1 MRTSTKAFTGSKK
14 AKSGILGLSAI
25 LLATTAAPAFAQ
37 EEAEEESSSQF
48 SVSANAALVSDY
60 RFRGVSFSN
69 GDFAIQGGIDVSH
82 DSGFYVGVWGS
93 SQDEG
98 QTFTAADD
106 GTGTIIDVPTGGLG
120 NVEVD
125 LYGGW
130 SGDVFEGLNLDVGL
144 LYFWF
149 PDGTDSVPNLGAPGV
164 GGAPIVIP
172 GTTNTPTD
180 FFEPYITLTKSFGP
194 VEANVGVNYA
204 WDQAAIGNNDSIYI
218 HGGLSF
224 TIPGVPVTLN
234 SNLGYTDGALD
245 VSGSGNYL
253 DWLLGADFAINDN
266 LSVGFAY
273 TDTDAPSV
281 NDFTDSAFVF
291 TLSAS
296 F

>member
-130 SGDVFEGLNLDVGL
+130 SGD
-144 LYFWF
+144 
-149 PDGTDSVPNLGAPGV
+149 VPNLGAPGV